1 MLSSEKSPVLK
12 TRPSTWASW
21 YPPQAGS
28 LQSKASQLGQWESRE
43 ERAPPPAQH
52 GSALTHS
59 LTLQKGLRLQRTAR
73 EFVVL
78 NSENSLIGSG

>member
-1 MLSSEKSPVLK
+1 MPIHMGILVS
-12 TRPSTWASW
+12 
-21 YPPQAGS
+21 QAAS
-28 LQSKASQLGQWESRE
+28 LQSRVSQLGQWESQE

-59 LTLQKGLRLQRTAR
+59 LTLQKGFRLQRAAR

-78 NSENSLIGSG
+78 NPEENSLIGSE